1 MTFDEIRLPLKVLYG
16 SAGGPQFRTE
26 VVTLPNGRE
35 QRNQVWSQAR
45 RVFDARTG
53 LQSPA
58 DLAVLVAFFQARAGR
73 ARGFRLRDG
82 TDFSSAPD
90 GRSAPRGND
99 QPLGT
104 GDGSTVTFQLV
115 KRYPGGK
122 EPIPRPIRKPV
133 PGSVIVARDG
143 VLQTTGWSVDTTTG
157 VVTFATPPA
166 EGQILT
172 AGFLFDVPVR
182 FDTDRLAITSHDDA
196 QGSAPIPLIEVR
208 G

>member
-1 MTFDEIRLPLKVLYG
+1 MVLYLI
-16 SAGGPQFRTE
+16 S
-26 VVTLPNGRE
+26 
-35 QRNQVWSQAR
+35 
-45 RVFDARTG
+45 
-53 LQSPA
+53 
-58 DLAVLVAFFQARAGR
+58 
-73 ARGFRLRDG
+73 
-82 TDFSSAPD
+82 
-90 GRSAPRGND
+90 
-99 QPLGT
+99 
-104 GDGSTVTFQLV
+104 
-115 KRYPGGK
+115 
-122 EPIPRPIRKPV
+122 IPRPIRKPV